1 MTASADVIVAGGG
14 PAGSATAAALARAGC
29 RVVLFEREVFPRR
42 KPCGD
47 YVNPGAAAALD
58 RLGVRDAVVRSG
70 ARPVG
75 GMHVAGPRGDAATLW
90 FADRPGWSLPRRVL
104 DAILLAEAARAGVR
118 VYEGA
123 TVAAV
128 ARQGP
133 RMTVA
138 VQFRGRGGAEAHTAA
153 LVVGADG
160 LRSAVARAAGI
171 EGASRRGRYTVGSY
185 VAGLAPLGG
194 AGGLDVG
201 EIHLRPDRYCG
212 VAYLPGGIANVTL
225 ALGRAVI
232 QGWRGKVR
240 EGYWRELLA
249 FPGLCDRLGR
259 ARQAAAV
266 AGAGPLAYRRRRCVA
281 DGIMLVGDA
290 ATYIDPLT
298 GQGVYLALR
307 GAELAVPTAL
317 RALDGAGPRRAA
329 LAAYERR
336 RDREFA
342 GVLMISRVLQR
353 LAFHPA
359 LAGRALR
366 RLAARPDLGTALIAA
381 VGNAAEPRSVL
392 RPGFVARAL
401 GVL

>member
-1 MTASADVIVAGGG
+1 MTPRADVIVAGGG

-47 YVNPGAAAALD
+47 YVNPGAVAALD
-58 RLGVRDAVVRSG
+58 RLGVRDAVIRAG
-70 ARPVG
+70 ARAVG
-75 GMHVAGPRGDAATLW
+75 GMHVAGARGDAATLR
-90 FADRPGWSLPRRVL
+90 FTGRPGWSVPRRIL
-104 DAILLAEAARAGVR
+104 DAILLAHAAQAGVR

-128 ARQGP
+128 VRQGP
-133 RMTVA
+133 RMSVTVR
-138 VQFRGRGGAEAHTAA
+138 FRGRGGVEAHTAA

-160 LRSAVARAAGI
+160 LRSAVARAAGLD
-171 EGASRRGRYTVGSY
+171 GASRRGRYTAGSY
-185 VAGLAPLGG
+185 VAGLAPLDG
-194 AGGLDVG
+194 AGGCDIG

-212 VAYLPGGIANVTL
+212 VAYLPGGVANVTV
-225 ALGRAVI
+225 ALGRRVI

-249 FPGLCDRLGR
+249 FPGLRGRLDR
-259 ARQAAAV
+259 AEQVETV

-290 ATYIDPLT
+290 ATYVDPLT

-307 GAELAVPTAL
+307 GAELAAPIAL

-329 LAAYERR
+329 LAEYRRR

-342 GVLMISRVLQR
+342 GVFLISRVLQR
-353 LAFHPA
+353 LAFQPA

-366 RLAARPDLGTALIAA
+366 RLAARPDLGSALIAA
-381 VGNAAEPRSVL
+381 IGNVAEPRSVL